1 MAEFLDRKGN
11 IFLTEADTLTITVNC
26 EGVMG
31 AGIALEARLRWPA
44 LFEEYAGRCARGDLR
59 PGQLMLW
66 DPGDSDTSYRV
77 LCFPTKD
84 RWRAPSRIDYVRRGL
99 EALVG
104 LHEEAGISLIA
115 MPHLGCSHGGLRWDE
130 VRPVIVEVLA
140 PYEGLTVELW
150 EFDPSAGDPWFE
162 RLEHLL
168 DGRSSEDVKELLG
181 VTSRQV
187 AALASAL
194 ANPRVQGLASLQQAS
209 GVGEKTLEA
218 VYELLFRRDV
228 DPPRQEQLPW

>member
-1 MAEFLDRKGN
+1 MAEFLDRTGN
-11 IFLTEADTLTITVNC
+11 IFLTAADTLTITVNC

-31 AGIALEARLRWPA
+31 AGIALEARLRWPTM
-44 LFEEYAGRCARGDLR
+44 FEEYASRCERGDLR

-66 DPGDSDTSYRV
+66 DPVDPATAHRV

-84 RWRAPSRIDYVRRGL
+84 RWRAPSRIEYVRQGL

-104 LHEEAGISLIA
+104 VHQEAGIARIA

-130 VRPVIVEVLA
+130 VRPVVLDVLA
-140 PYEGLTVELW
+140 PCEELTVEMW
-150 EFDPSAGDPWFE
+150 EFDPAAGDPWFE
-162 RLEHLL
+162 TLEHLL
-168 DGRSSEDVKELLG
+168 DGRSGEEVRELLG
-181 VTSRQV
+181 ITSRQV
-187 AALASAL
+187 AALASAM
-194 ANPRVQGLASLQQAS
+194 ANPKVQGLASLQQAT